1 MRKTTW
7 IIIAT
12 TAALM
17 LGLGGWAAS
26 MPRVHVFG
34 ATGLNVDAIQA
45 TIDAKSLPIQHYDDY
60 SLVF

>member
-7 IIIAT
+7 FVIAT
-12 TAALM
+12 AAALM
-17 LGLGGWAAS
+17 LGLGGWAVS
-26 MPRVHVFG
+26 TPRGHIIG
-34 ATGLNVDAIQA
+34 STGLNVDAIQA